1 MTSEGYWNSVEGLEY
16 QRFWREMTT
25 ARGFV
30 ATRPQAKGS
39 RGAVQERVL
48 IEAAVEEF
56 APAYRGG
63 GWPRPRAEVAL
74 DVRAVG
80 INNAPQP
87 QNFAKRLLDQLGI
100 VNGAKPI
107 VYNDDRQVS
116 MLFARVDEWKA
127 ETPSIHFTAQRSSVI
142 RGEMRRHPRTDE
154 RREQHTERDHE
165 LEQRLEFAQDQ
176 IEHCRG
182 ATTSLGRKLYAMA
195 VREQR
200 YYLQASTLHTTD
212 YLAQELVHQYA
223 GITQRHRERSLELV
237 AESLDLL
244 ALTPYGFNLGT
255 LPGPGQ
261 TQAFKQAV
269 REAVLARMQR
279 YPLLFP
285 PQIPIGVTAFY
296 VPGPDGKDLDNIFR
310 DLVVPV
316 LLEHCHLPTEVCHPN
331 TSFDEITEY
340 TPSGPS
346 RPAFIEGV
354 ALKGIL
360 RSPGTVVL
368 ALSGGLRYRS
378 RWEVALD
385 DGHDRDDI
393 THFY

>member
-1 MTSEGYWNSVEGLEY
+1 MTSKGYWDSPEGLEY

-56 APAYRGG
+56 GQAYRGG
-63 GWPRPRAEVAL
+63 GWPRRRADVAL

-80 INNAPQP
+80 ISNAPQP

-107 VYNDDRQVS
+107 VYKDDRQVS

-142 RGEMRRHPRTDE
+142 RAEMRRHPHTDE
-154 RREQHTERDHE
+154 RRERHSERDHE
-165 LEQRLEFAQDQ
+165 LEQRLDFAQDQ
-176 IEHCRG
+176 IEQYRG

-200 YYLQASTLHTTD
+200 YYLQVSALNTTD

-223 GITQRHRERSLELV
+223 DVLERRRERSLEFV

-261 TQAFKQAV
+261 TQVFKQAV
-269 REAVLARMQR
+269 RDAVLARMQR

-296 VPGPDGKDLDNIFR
+296 VPGRDGKDLDNIFR
-310 DLVVPV
+310 DLVMPV

-331 TSFDEITEY
+331 TTFDEITEY

-354 ALKGIL
+354 ALTGIR

-368 ALSGGLRYRS
+368 ALSVGLRFRS
-378 RWEVALD
+378 WWEMALD
-385 DGHDRDDI
+385 DDNHRDE
-393 THFY
+393 TSLFY

>member
-1 MTSEGYWNSVEGLEY
+1 
-16 QRFWREMTT
+16 MTT

-56 APAYRGG
+56 GQAYRGG
-63 GWPRPRAEVAL
+63 GWPRRRADVAL

-116 MLFARVDEWKA
+116 MLFVRVDEWKA

-142 RGEMRRHPRTDE
+142 RAEMRRHPHTDE
-154 RREQHTERDHE
+154 RRERHSERDHE
-165 LEQRLEFAQDQ
+165 LEQRLDFAQDQ
-176 IEHCRG
+176 IEQCRG

-200 YYLQASTLHTTD
+200 YYLQAAVLHTTD
-212 YLAQELVHQYA
+212 YVAQEVVHQYA
-223 GITQRHRERSLELV
+223 DVRQRSRERSLELA

-244 ALTPYGFNLGT
+244 AMTPYGFNLGT
-255 LPGPGQ
+255 LPRPGQ

-269 REAVLARMQR
+269 RDAVLARMQR

-296 VPGPDGKDLDNIFR
+296 VPGPAGKDLDNIFR
-310 DLVVPV
+310 DLVLPV

-331 TSFDEITEY
+331 TSFDEITRY

-354 ALKGIL
+354 ALKGIP

-378 RWEVALD
+378 WWEMALD
-385 DGHDRDDI
+385 DDDHRDEI
-393 THFY
+393 SPFY